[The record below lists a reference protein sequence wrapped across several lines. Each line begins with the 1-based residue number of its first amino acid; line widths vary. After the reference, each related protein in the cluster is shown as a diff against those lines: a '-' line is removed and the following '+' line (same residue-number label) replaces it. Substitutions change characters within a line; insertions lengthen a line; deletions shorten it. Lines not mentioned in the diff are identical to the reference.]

1 MPSKSETLQSL
12 KAELES
18 VDATIEKYTKV
29 RHALIEVI
37 KFLGNEQLQDLLSDG
52 EEPASETDAEETAEA
67 MEDMEEEAEHVPQES
82 LPALPQDGIE
92 AVRKALAARNQM

>member
-1 MPSKSETLQSL
+1 MPSKSETLQAL

-18 VDATIEKYTKV
+18 VNATIEKYSKV
-29 RHALIEVI
+29 RSALIEVI
-37 KFLGNEQLQDLLSDG
+37 KFLGNEQLQDLLSH
-52 EEPASETDAEETAEA
+52 SEETAPEA
-67 MEDMEEEAEHVPQES
+67 LEDDSTAEGDGSQTTQES

>member
-1 MPSKSETLQSL
+1 MPNKSETLQAL

-52 EEPASETDAEETAEA
+52 GEPSSDADAEETAET
-67 MEDMEEEAEHVPQES
+67 MEEETEHIPQES